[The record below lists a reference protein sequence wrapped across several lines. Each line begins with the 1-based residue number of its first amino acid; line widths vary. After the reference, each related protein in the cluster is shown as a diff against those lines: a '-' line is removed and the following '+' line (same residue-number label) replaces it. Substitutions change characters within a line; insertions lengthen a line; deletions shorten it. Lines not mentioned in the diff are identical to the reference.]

1 MGHDPDTLV
10 ELCRARSESEAAVI
24 AAVLRDE
31 GIPAQSSDGGADV
44 FGGAMDVIIPR
55 RVRVRRADL
64 ERARALLEDRA
75 AEAGDIDWDDV
86 DWAAEDDPDRED
98 PSAEP
103 VRTSV
108 DRALLIR
115 VTAFLLIVVILLFL
129 FTSVFSPDSTDGV
142 VPGGP

>member
-1 MGHDPDTLV
+1 MPKDPDSLV
-10 ELCRARSESEAAVI
+10 ELCRARSESEASII

-31 GIPAQSSDGGADV
+31 GIPAQASDAGADV
-44 FGGAMDVIIPR
+44 FGGAMDAIIPR

-64 ERARALLEDRA
+64 DRARAVLEQRA
-75 AEAGDIDWDDV
+75 AESGDIDWDDV
-86 DWAAEDDPDRED
+86 DWAAEDDPERED

-103 VRTSV
+103 IRTAV
-108 DRALLIR
+108 DRALLVR

-129 FTSVFSPDSTDGV
+129 LTSIFSPGGTDGV